1 LISEKNLA
9 ICDLE
14 KITLSEADKIKDKIR
29 NVQNEIFQLVCQS
42 IKFSVKLM
50 SKILTSIENSNQSKL
65 FENNKYS
72 DTYNLNKK
80 ESDLNFLKDEKEN
93 NNLRINEYKLE
104 LLTKIKLFSKISR
117 IIIIQSNKQVCQNNS
132 KSYSD
137 FFLMIKTFTEK
148 IQSKI
153 YSISSKLI
161 EQITSEEKISEK
173 ENTLNEELDSPVI
186 SKLSKNSENN
196 SIILSTSAD
205 NSEFSN
211 N

>member
-1 LISEKNLA
+1 MISEKNLA